1 MAEEKVAMS
10 ANTRRIVLW
19 LSSPVVAFAIVGGVL
34 SKATAREDTYPQ
46 LRIFADVVDKITGDY
61 VDKVDV
67 NKVMTGAMH
76 GLADSL
82 DPDSAYLTA
91 EQVKEIEAN
100 APLPTGDVGVDLTR
114 QYYLRVIATRDGSP
128 ADKAGLR
135 TGDYVRIIGDMPT
148 REMSVHEGMR
158 RLRGAPG
165 TKIKLTIIRG
175 SAADPHVVELTR
187 EAMPTTDVSGKIA
200 APGVGYLR
208 IAAVSSRTVEQAK
221 ARIADLVKGG
231 ASKLIVDVRR
241 ASGGS
246 LDGGIALAKLFVG
259 SGTLT
264 VRETRGADKE
274 TVAAGSGDGSVTLP
288 LAVLVDTG
296 TSGGAELFASAL
308 VGNNRAELIGEHTIG
323 RAATQKLVRL
333 PDGSGL
339 WLTTTRFLTPSGG
352 PLHEKGLEPTVAVDE
367 PDVEFGQP
375 APTTD
380 PILEKAIERVG
391 QNAAQKKAA

>member
-19 LSSPVVAFAIVGGVL
+19 ISTPVVAFAIVGGFL

-61 VDKVDV
+61 VDKVNVD
-67 NKVMTGAMH
+67 KVMNGAMH

-82 DPDSAYLTA
+82 DPDSAYLSA
-91 EQVKEIEAN
+91 DQVKQIESN
-100 APLPTGDVGVDLTR
+100 APVPTGDVGLDLTR

-148 REMSVHEGMR
+148 REMSVFEGMR

-165 TKIKLTIIRG
+165 TKVTLTIIRG
-175 SAADPHVVELTR
+175 STSDPHIVELTR
-187 EAMPTTDVSGKIA
+187 EAAPTTDVTGKIA

-208 IAAVSSRTVEQAK
+208 IAAVGPKTVDQAK

-241 ASGGS
+241 VSGGS
-246 LDGGIALAKLFVG
+246 LDGGIALARLFVS

-264 VRETRGADKE
+264 LRESRGADKE
-274 TVAAGSGDGSVTLP
+274 TVAAGAGDGSVTLP
-288 LAVLVDTG
+288 TTVLVDTG

-308 VGNNRAELIGEHTIG
+308 VGNKRAELIGEHTIG

-352 PLHEKGLEPTVAVDE
+352 PLHEKGLEPTVAVEE

-380 PILEKAIERVG
+380 PILDKALERV
-391 QNAAQKKAA
+391 AQKKAA

>member
-1 MAEEKVAMS
+1 MS
-10 ANTRRIVLW
+10 RSTRRIVLW
-19 LSSPVVAFAIVGGVL
+19 ISSPVIAFAIIGGVL

-61 VDKVDV
+61 VDKVNID
-67 NKVMTGAMH
+67 KVMTGAMH

-82 DPDSAYLTA
+82 DPDSAYLNA
-91 EQVKEIEAN
+91 DQVKQIESN
-100 APLPTGDVGVDLTR
+100 APVPTGDVGLDLTR

-148 REMSVHEGMR
+148 REMSVYEGMR

-165 TKIKLTIIRG
+165 TKVKLTIIRG
-175 SAADPHVVELTR
+175 STSDPHVVELTR
-187 EAMPTTDVSGKIA
+187 EAIATNDVTSKVA

-208 IAAVSSRTVEQAK
+208 IAAVGPRTAEQAK

-241 ASGGS
+241 ASGGPIE
-246 LDGGIALAKLFVG
+246 GGIALAKLFVP

-264 VRETRGADKE
+264 VKETRGAEKE
-274 TVAAGSGDGSVTLP
+274 TIAAGGGDGSVSLPTTL
-288 LAVLVDTG
+288 LIDSG
-296 TSGGAELFASAL
+296 TSGAAELFASAL
-308 VGNNRAELIGEHTIG
+308 VGNKRADLIGEHTIG
-323 RAATQKLVRL
+323 RAAQQKLVRL

-339 WLTTTRFLTPSGG
+339 WLTTTRFLTPAGQ
-352 PLHEKGLEPTVAVDE
+352 PLHEKGLDPTVAVDE

-380 PILEKAIERVG
+380 PILDKALERLG
-391 QNAAQKKAA
+391 QKKAA

>member
-1 MAEEKVAMS
+1 MS
-10 ANTRRIVLW
+10 RSTRRIVLW
-19 LSSPVVAFAIVGGVL
+19 ISSPVIAFAIIGGVL

-61 VDKVDV
+61 VDKVNID
-67 NKVMTGAMH
+67 KVMNGAMH

-82 DPDSAYLTA
+82 DPDSAYLNA
-91 EQVKEIEAN
+91 DQVKQIESN
-100 APLPTGDVGVDLTR
+100 APVPTGDVGLDLTR

-148 REMSVHEGMR
+148 REMSVYEGMR

-175 SAADPHVVELTR
+175 STSDPHVVELTR
-187 EAMPTTDVSGKIA
+187 EATATNDVTSKVA
-200 APGVGYLR
+200 APGVGYVR
-208 IAAVSSRTVEQAK
+208 IAGIGPRTAEQTK

-241 ASGGS
+241 ASGGP
-246 LDGGIALAKLFVG
+246 LEGGIALAKLFVP

-264 VRETRGADKE
+264 VKETRGAEKE
-274 TVAAGSGDGSVTLP
+274 TIAAGSGDGTVSLPTTL
-288 LAVLVDTG
+288 LIDSG
-296 TSGGAELFASAL
+296 TSGAAELFASAL
-308 VGNNRAELIGEHTIG
+308 VGNKRADLIGEHTIG
-323 RAATQKLVRL
+323 RAAQQKLVRL

-339 WLTTTRFLTPSGG
+339 WLTTTRFLTPAGQ

-380 PILEKAIERVG
+380 PILDKALERLG
-391 QNAAQKKAA
+391 QKKAA

>member
-1 MAEEKVAMS
+1 MS
-10 ANTRRIVLW
+10 RSTRRIVLW
-19 LSSPVVAFAIVGGVL
+19 ISSPVIAFAIIGGVL

-61 VDKVDV
+61 VDKVNID
-67 NKVMTGAMH
+67 KVMTGAMH

-82 DPDSAYLTA
+82 DPDSAYLNA
-91 EQVKEIEAN
+91 DQVKQIESN
-100 APLPTGDVGVDLTR
+100 APVPTGDVGLDLTR

-148 REMSVHEGMR
+148 REMSVYEGMR
-158 RLRGAPG
+158 RLLGAPG
-165 TKIKLTIIRG
+165 TKVKLTIIRG
-175 SAADPHVVELTR
+175 STSDPHVVELTR
-187 EAMPTTDVSGKIA
+187 EAIATNDVTSKVA

-208 IAAVSSRTVEQAK
+208 IAAVGPRTAEQAK

-241 ASGGS
+241 ASGGPIE
-246 LDGGIALAKLFVG
+246 GGIALAKLFVP

-264 VRETRGADKE
+264 VKETRGAEKE
-274 TVAAGSGDGSVTLP
+274 TIAAGGGDGSVSLPTTL
-288 LAVLVDTG
+288 LIDSG
-296 TSGGAELFASAL
+296 TSGAAELFASAL
-308 VGNNRAELIGEHTIG
+308 VGNKRADLIGEHTIG
-323 RAATQKLVRL
+323 RAAQQKLVRL

-339 WLTTTRFLTPSGG
+339 WLTTTRFLTPAGQ
-352 PLHEKGLEPTVAVDE
+352 PLHEKGLDPTVAVDE

-380 PILEKAIERVG
+380 PILDKALERLG
-391 QNAAQKKAA
+391 QKKAA

>member
-1 MAEEKVAMS
+1 MS
-10 ANTRRIVLW
+10 RSTRRIVLW
-19 LSSPVVAFAIVGGVL
+19 ISTPVIAFAIVGGVL
-34 SKATAREDTYPQ
+34 SRATAREDTYPQ
-46 LRIFADVVDKITGDY
+46 LRIFADVVDKITGEY
-61 VDKVDV
+61 VDKVNV
-67 NKVMTGAMH
+67 EKVMTGAMH

-82 DPDSAYLTA
+82 DPDSAYLTP
-91 EQVKEIEAN
+91 EQVKQVESS
-100 APLPTGDVGVDLTR
+100 APLPTGDVGLDLTR

-148 REMSVHEGMR
+148 RDMSVYEGMR

-165 TKIKLTIIRG
+165 TKVSLTIIRG
-175 SAADPHVVELTR
+175 STADPHVIELTR
-187 EAMPTTDVSGKIA
+187 EVAPTTEVTGKIA
-200 APGVGYLR
+200 APGVGYVR
-208 IAAVSSRTVEQAK
+208 IAAIGPRTVDSTK

-241 ASGGS
+241 TSGGS
-246 LDGGIALAKLFVG
+246 LEGGIALAKLFIP

-264 VRETRGADKE
+264 VKETRGTDKE
-274 TVAAGSGDGSVTLP
+274 TIAAAAGDGSVTLP
-288 LAVLVDTG
+288 TTLLIDTG

-308 VGNNRAELIGEHTIG
+308 AGNKRADLIGEHTIG
-323 RAATQKLVRL
+323 RAAQQKLVRL

-339 WLTTTRFLTPSGG
+339 WLTTTRFLTPDAG

-380 PILEKAIERVG
+380 PILDKALERLG
-391 QNAAQKKAA
+391 QKKAA

>member
-10 ANTRRIVLW
+10 PHTRRIVLW
-19 LSSPVVAFAIVGGVL
+19 LSSPIVAFAIVGGFL

-46 LRIFADVVDKITGDY
+46 LRIFSDVVDKITGDY

-67 NKVMTGAMH
+67 DKVMTGAMH

-91 EQVKEIEAN
+91 EQVKQIEAN
-100 APLPTGDVGVDLTR
+100 VALPGGDVGLDLTR

-148 REMSVHEGMR
+148 REMSVFEGMR

-165 TKIKLTIIRG
+165 TKISLTIIRG
-175 SAADPHVVELTR
+175 NTSDPHVVELTR
-187 EAMPTTDVSGKIA
+187 EALPTADVSSKIA

-208 IAAVSSRTVEQAK
+208 IAAVSTRTVDQVK
-221 ARIADLVKGG
+221 ARISDLVKSG

-246 LDGGIALAKLFVG
+246 LDGGIALARLFVT

-264 VRETRGADKE
+264 VRETRGADRE
-274 TVAAGSGDGSVTLP
+274 TITASAGDGSVTLP
-288 LAVLVDTG
+288 TTLLVDTG

-308 VGNNRAELIGEHTIG
+308 VGNNRAELIGEHTLG

-339 WLTTTRFLTPSGG
+339 WLTTTRFLTPSAA
-352 PLHEKGLEPTVAVDE
+352 PLHEKGLEPTVAVEE
-367 PDVEFGQP
+367 PDIEFGQP

-380 PILEKAIERVG
+380 PILEKAIERAG
-391 QNAAQKKAA
+391 QSAAQKKAA

>member
-1 MAEEKVAMS
+1 MS
-10 ANTRRIVLW
+10 RSTRRIVLW
-19 LSSPVVAFAIVGGVL
+19 ISSPVIAFAIIGGVL

-61 VDKVDV
+61 VDKVNID
-67 NKVMTGAMH
+67 KVMNGAMH

-82 DPDSAYLTA
+82 DPDSAYLNA
-91 EQVKEIEAN
+91 DQVKQIESN
-100 APLPTGDVGVDLTR
+100 APVPTGDVGLDLTR

-148 REMSVHEGMR
+148 REMSVYEGMR

-165 TKIKLTIIRG
+165 TRIKLTIIRG
-175 SAADPHVVELTR
+175 STSDPHVVELTR
-187 EAMPTTDVSGKIA
+187 EATATNDVTSKVA
-200 APGVGYLR
+200 APGVGYVR
-208 IAAVSSRTVEQAK
+208 IAGIGPRTAEQTK

-241 ASGGS
+241 ASGGP
-246 LDGGIALAKLFVG
+246 LEGGIALAKLFVP

-264 VRETRGADKE
+264 VKETRGAEKE
-274 TVAAGSGDGSVTLP
+274 TIAAGSGDGTVSLPTTL
-288 LAVLVDTG
+288 LIDSG
-296 TSGGAELFASAL
+296 TSGAAELFASAL
-308 VGNNRAELIGEHTIG
+308 VGNKRADLIGEHTIG
-323 RAATQKLVRL
+323 RAAQQKLVRL

-339 WLTTTRFLTPSGG
+339 WLTTTRFLTPAGQ

-380 PILEKAIERVG
+380 PILDKALERLG
-391 QNAAQKKAA
+391 QKKAA